1 MGDRDESVCS
11 VADVVGQ
18 HPGVPKKVRSRL
30 SEGYRIY
37 RPPISHAARGL
48 LAWVL
53 VPRWNH
59 TSPTGHG
66 VKIEAL
72 MMKTVS
78 AALLMWLVSILVPL
92 RRCGAVSAKGTVSA
106 DLRAARR
113 LVRWWDWELYGV
125 CSTGEHC

>member
-59 TSPTGHG
+59 TSPTGHC

-78 AALLMWLVSILVPL
+78 AALLMVGSGSILGP
-92 RRCGAVSAKGTVSA
+92 
-106 DLRAARR
+106 
-113 LVRWWDWELYGV
+113 
-125 CSTGEHC
+125 